1 MKKAYYRKKTR
12 NLIVIFRN
20 ISKQA
25 SFGVLGK
32 MYFIHFTDKKT
43 NSRNNKPCLH
53 SQRKLMADDQKSHL
67 SAPNL
72 LSSISPFSDCN
83 LKVESFPKGSEICYC
98 RYKYNEKYPTVLK
111 FLFSTHCKPQKLN
124 LPKSLKTKQT

>member
-53 SQRKLMADDQKSHL
+53 PQRKLMADD
-67 SAPNL
+67 
-72 LSSISPFSDCN
+72 
-83 LKVESFPKGSEICYC
+83 
-98 RYKYNEKYPTVLK
+98 
-111 FLFSTHCKPQKLN
+111 
-124 LPKSLKTKQT
+124 